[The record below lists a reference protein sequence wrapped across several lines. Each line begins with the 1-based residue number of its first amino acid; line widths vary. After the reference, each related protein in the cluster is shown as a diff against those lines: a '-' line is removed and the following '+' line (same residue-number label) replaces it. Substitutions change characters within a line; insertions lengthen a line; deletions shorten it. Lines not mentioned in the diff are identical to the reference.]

1 MTKHLQVRLAVVR
14 RLLRVRLAVG
24 VLAMLAMHAPG
35 VRAEQ
40 AGPVAAPEM
49 PAASAAPP
57 SSATAPATAP
67 APAPA
72 TAPPTAAPAP
82 PTIVD
87 LPVDESTYENTENCI
102 SMREIRNHIVLDDRH
117 IVFEL
122 RRGRYVLSQFKQRC
136 EYLRQQDTI
145 ALHAVGGGSRLC
157 ALDQVSVLESNMHV
171 GRAVGGFDNIGG
183 FMVIGRCFLG
193 PFEEITKDQLGGL
206 RDAVRARQ
214 GDDDGL
220 WDWITG
226 D

>member
-1 MTKHLQVRLAVVR
+1 VRLAVVR

-193 PFEEITKDQLGGL
+193 PFEEITKEQLGGL

>member
-1 MTKHLQVRLAVVR
+1 M
-14 RLLRVRLAVG
+14 
-24 VLAMLAMHAPG
+24 
-35 VRAEQ
+35 
-40 AGPVAAPEM
+40 
-49 PAASAAPP
+49 
-57 SSATAPATAP
+57 P
-67 APAPA
+67 APA
-72 TAPPTAAPAP
+72 TAAPAP

-87 LPVDESTYENTENCI
+87 LPVEESTYENTENCI

-157 ALDQVSVLESNMHV
+157 ALDQVSVLESNLNV
-171 GRAVGGFDNIGG
+171 GRAVGGFENIGG
-183 FMVIGRCFLG
+183 FTVIGRCFLG
-193 PFEEITKDQLGGL
+193 PFEEITKEQLASL

-214 GDDDGL
+214 RDDDGL
-220 WDWITG
+220 WDWISG

>member
-193 PFEEITKDQLGGL
+193 PFEEITKEQLGGL

>member
-1 MTKHLQVRLAVVR
+1 
-14 RLLRVRLAVG
+14 VG

-193 PFEEITKDQLGGL
+193 PFEEITKEQLGGL

>member
-1 MTKHLQVRLAVVR
+1 
-14 RLLRVRLAVG
+14 

-49 PAASAAPP
+49 PAASAAPSLP
-57 SSATAPATAP
+57 SSASASAPAAAPEAAVAP

-72 TAPPTAAPAP
+72 TSPATATAAPAP

-102 SMREIRNHIVLDDRH
+102 SMRDIRNHIVLDDRH

-193 PFEEITKDQLGGL
+193 PFEEITKEQLGGL

>member
-1 MTKHLQVRLAVVR
+1 VR

-193 PFEEITKDQLGGL
+193 PFEEITKEQLGGL